1 MQIAIVG
8 GGATGAL
15 AALHVTRA
23 LGTGIDI
30 VVIEPAA
37 EVGRGVAYATD
48 DPAHLLNVRVGNMS
62 AFPDQPEHLFE
73 LAAQRAR

>member
-23 LGTGIDI
+23 LGTGIDV

-37 EVGRGVAYATD
+37 EVGRISD
-48 DPAHLLNVRVGNMS
+48 HNQWL
-62 AFPDQPEHLFE
+62 
-73 LAAQRAR
+73 